1 MFKKSIIKEVLK
13 YAHKRNKSLDVVQ
26 RYLSIHYRIHATMN
40 VLKKRNS
47 WIKIK
52 NKLC

>member
-13 YAHKRNKSLDVVQ
+13 YAHKRNKSLNVVQ
-26 RYLSIHYRIHATMN
+26 RYLSMYYNIHATMN
-40 VLKKRNS
+40 VLKKRNT

-52 NKLC
+52 DKLC

>member
-40 VLKKRNS
+40 VLKKRMLWFNLT
-47 WIKIK
+47 K
-52 NKLC
+52 KL